1 MNINQAS
8 SITVNSSQASGPGG
22 DWEYQLGIDQGG
34 DGSVESSETLS
45 ETEIN
50 NQVAGLGIRFENGVQ
65 HSVDGY
71 AMTPANSL
79 ISSGSNGAPV
89 LPNVSGTT
97 SAPGELGARLS
108 NLNRDIPA
116 GGMAFAAMSEM
127 ARVSRQELKDAK
139 EMRNAMQ
146 KGKFAEKEAS
156 FEAQEK
162 KVEAEKQAAWVN
174 FGWQA
179 AAAVV
184 SVGAGGLGATG
195 ALSAVGAQGAIQ
207 ASQMLP
213 ALGTA
218 IDKQWGAQA
227 EADAQDLF
235 SKSRDIEADRMD
247 MYIDDAQSNY
257 QEAKQAME
265 KAIKMLEDYEQ
276 RKTDIINNIFR

>member
-34 DGSVESSETLS
+34 DGSVESTETLS

-65 HSVDGY
+65 HSIDGY

-79 ISSGSNGAPV
+79 ISNNFNGAPA
-89 LPNVSGTT
+89 LPNMSGSTG
-97 SAPGELGARLS
+97 AAEELGPRLS
-108 NLNRDIPA
+108 SLTGNISA
-116 GGMAFAAMSEM
+116 GGLAYAAMSEM
-127 ARVSRQELKDAK
+127 ARTSMTELKDAK
-139 EMRNAMQ
+139 EMRNALQ
-146 KGKFAEKEAS
+146 KGKFAEKMAS
-156 FEAQEK
+156 LSAQER
-162 KVEAEKQAAWVN
+162 KVEAEKAAAWVN
-174 FGWQA
+174 FAWQA
-179 AAAVV
+179 TAAVV
-184 SVGAGGLGATG
+184 SVGAGVAGARG
-195 ALSAVGAQGAIQ
+195 MSAVKAQGFIQ

-227 EADAQDLF
+227 EADALDLY
-235 SKSRDIEADRMD
+235 SKSRDIEADRID

-276 RKTDIINNIFR
+276 RRTDMINNIFR